1 MPYIETKVNV
11 KITKEQRTTLVQQF
25 GKAIEL
31 IPGKNESALMLLF
44 EDECKMYFRG
54 TNKHGIAMV
63 EVKSFGKAGNDA
75 YDKLTD
81 AITESIS
88 QVLKIEPKDIFAKY
102 DEVANWGKHHY
113 N

>member
-1 MPYIETKVNV
+1 MPYIATTVNV
-11 KITKEQRTTLVQQF
+11 KITQQQEEALAREY

-54 TNKHGIAMV
+54 TNAHSMAMV
-63 EVKSFGKAGNDA
+63 EVKSFGKAGSDA

-81 AITESIS
+81 AITESLHR
-88 QVLKIEPKDIFAKY
+88 VLEIEPKNIFVKY
-102 DEVANWGKHHY
+102 DEIANWGKHHY